1 VVQWIAVIEKV
12 VVHLRVNDEPF
23 ELAVPA
29 HKTLLEVLREDL
41 RLTGTKHGCELG
53 ECGTCT
59 VLVDGEP
66 VLSCLALPIELQ
78 SSSILTVE
86 GLTADG
92 RAHPLQVAFAEI
104 GAAQCGYCTPG
115 ILLAAKALLD
125 EKPRPTRAEIQEAL
139 AGNLCRCTGYL
150 QILQA
155 IERAA
160 RGEVGTEIRV

>member
-1 VVQWIAVIEKV
+1 MGENVVLR
-12 VVHLRVNDEPF
+12 LRVNGESK
-23 ELAVPA
+23 EIAVPA

-66 VLSCLALPIELQ
+66 VLSCLSLPIELQ
-78 SSSILTVE
+78 ETEILTIE
-86 GLTADG
+86 GLTEG
-92 RAHPLQVAFAEI
+92 GQAHPLQIAFAEM

-125 EKPRPTRAEIQEAL
+125 RNPSPEREEIQQAL

-160 RGEVGTEIRV
+160 RGEVGTSISV